1 MNLTAQRQNGV
12 APSPEGFRLGGKGG
26 TLARAWQYVWDRLD
40 RAEFRQGQEL
50 AEEAG
55 RKYALKPVS
64 IMTLLHR
71 MAKEG
76 VLANETRLVEVEV
89 QRTANRKQQTFPA
102 KVRRAYFR
110 IQP

>member
-1 MNLTAQRQNGV
+1 MNLTAQRPNGV

-40 RAEFRQGQEL
+40 ATDFRQGQEL

-64 IMTLLHR
+64 IMTLMHR

-76 VLANETRLVEVEV
+76 VLDNEVRLIEVQV
-89 QRTANRKQQTFPA
+89 QRTANRKVQNFPA
-102 KVRRAYFR
+102 KVQRVYFR
-110 IQP
+110 IKP